1 MTLAGLVSAPSLALA
16 GPVGRDRLRPPGA
29 IDEDDFASRCIR
41 CGRCAAVCPY
51 ESIRMLGLS
60 EGLHTGTPIVDLLE
74 VPCYMCMECV
84 DVCPTRAIEPV
95 EMEEITMGTA
105 KVDREM
111 CVAWNGTSLC
121 RTCYT
126 VCPLRDRA
134 ITNWE
139 LKPEVVDDVCTGCGV
154 CVHACPIS
162 DETGTRKAIYVDPPG
177 VQS

>member
-1 MTLAGLVSAPSLALA
+1 VTLAGLVSAPSLALA

-29 IDEDDFASRCIR
+29 LDEDHFASRCIR

-51 ESIRMLGLS
+51 ESIQMLGLG
-60 EGLHTGTPIVDLLE
+60 EGLHAATPIVEPVE

-139 LKPEVVDDVCTGCGV
+139 FKPEVVDDVCTGCGV

-162 DETGTRKAIYVDPPG
+162 DETGDRKAIYVDPPG
-177 VQS
+177 VRS